1 MAVVGATDTKRKKN
15 DMAFSTNNKANEDKI
30 TTVVSVPRRQ
40 VDLLNIYIPA
50 YVSEVPD
57 EIKDLLWQ
65 IHRQI
70 NI

>member
-1 MAVVGATDTKRKKN
+1 MGAVGATGTKRKQH
-15 DMAFSTNNKANEDKI
+15 DMGFTTNNKANEDKI
-30 TTVVSVPRRQ
+30 TTVVNVPRKQ

-50 YVSEVPD
+50 YATEVPD
-57 EIKDLLWQ
+57 ELAELMWQ